1 MPSYKHVLPILY
13 PSYTSNTDTTD
24 YTFPAANSHSIHSF
38 LPLLYY
44 LCTSTQRYPH
54 SEPSEC
60 PSSRISPGH
69 AIIPIV
75 STSLA
80 SHPSPALPH
89 RARRPHHF
97 LSSHSSNITI
107 YAPIEHLNHSRRSP
121 PVTKVLKGPKVLKV
135 LIRAYRLRAQRRFQ
149 IPHSTHSSNITPII
163 PIVPIVPIAP
173 TSLRPSAGNARAQ
186 PNSTFDIIMAFRI
199 RHYKMSPGGIRCRM
213 PPGRLKVAVTYSPTF
228 AVPSA

>member
-1 MPSYKHVLPILY
+1 MPSYKHALPILC

-24 YTFPAANSHSIHSF
+24 YTFPVANSHSIHSF

-75 STSLA
+75 STSLP

-97 LSSHSSNITI
+97 LSSYISNIT
-107 YAPIEHLNHSRRSP
+107 AL
-121 PVTKVLKGPKVLKV
+121 
-135 LIRAYRLRAQRRFQ
+135 RL
-149 IPHSTHSSNITPII
+149 
-163 PIVPIVPIAP
+163 
-173 TSLRPSAGNARAQ
+173 SAGNARAQ